1 MFKEPVFFDA
11 VEIST
16 ECKNM
21 IKAFLNKDPKKRL
34 GSQNDFMEV
43 RTHPFFSDINY
54 DDLLKYK
61 IEAPYVPDLKSESD
75 VEFFDPKYTEQRPKI
90 TILSKEMVSK
100 FKNYDHMFQGFYYDD
115 ILDKDDWK
123 VIQEETDTPTDSNTN
138 TEEISEKE
146 DPITEDVPTSKP
158 GGDEEEEKEK
168 DDSQPTT
175 NNN

>member
-1 MFKEPVFFDA
+1 MEVSK
-11 VEIST
+11 
-16 ECKNM
+16 ECKSI
-21 IKAFLNKDPKKRL
+21 IKAFLNKDPSKRL
-34 GSQNDFMEV
+34 GSNDDFMEV

-54 DDLLKYK
+54 DDLLNYK
-61 IEAPYVPDLKSESD
+61 IEAPYVPDLKSEDD

-123 VIQEETDTPTDSNTN
+123 VIEEEEGETPTGSKPN

-146 DPITEDVPTSKP
+146 ISD
-158 GGDEEEEKEK
+158 EKEK
-168 DDSQPTT
+168 QNENSQPTT